1 MGLFDFF
8 KKNKTKKQEKYKL
21 GMHKT
26 RENSFGSIK
35 KILEAK
41 NAIDD
46 ELFDELEEVFIMADV
61 GVDTVISFID
71 DLRDEVTKQGITEP
85 KQLQEII
92 IDKMFEIY
100 LKGEVVNANL
110 NLNKNGLSVVLF
122 VGVNGVGKTTSIA
135 KIAYQLKKEG
145 KKVLLAA
152 GDTFRAG
159 AIEQLA
165 TWAKKVGVD
174 IVYKDAGSDPSS
186 VMFDAVNKAK
196 NEGYDVDVA
205 FTAEQALTYDLKKYS
220 LILLDIMMG
229 EISGIKMAK
238 ILKENVATA
247 EIPIIFCTAR
257 DTEDDMIM
265 GLNIGADDY
274 IMKPYTIRNVIARV
288 KSVLRR
294 TLTHKNIIIT
304 DKPDILKVDGL
315 QLDLGF
321 KRCTIEGRE
330 IKLAKKEFELLAYL
344 ISNRGKICSREQILN
359 SVWSDE
365 VVVLDRT
372 IDVNITRLRSKIGE
386 YGSYIITRS
395 GFGYGFR
402 D

>member
-1 MGLFDFF
+1 M
-8 KKNKTKKQEKYKL
+8 TE
-21 GMHKT
+21 
-26 RENSFGSIK
+26 R
-35 KILEAK
+35 IL
-41 NAIDD
+41 IVDD
-46 ELFDELEEVFIMADV
+46 EETLCEV
-61 GVDTVISFID
+61 
-71 DLRDEVTKQGITEP
+71 
-85 KQLQEII
+85 
-92 IDKMFEIY
+92 
-100 LKGEVVNANL
+100 LKL
-110 NLNKNGLSVVLF
+110 NL
-122 VGVNGVGKTTSIA
+122 
-135 KIAYQLKKEG
+135 E
-145 KKVLLAA
+145 
-152 GDTFRAG
+152 
-159 AIEQLA
+159 
-165 TWAKKVGVD
+165 
-174 IVYKDAGSDPSS
+174 
-186 VMFDAVNKAK
+186 

-294 TLTHKNIIIT
+294 TSTYKNIIIT
-304 DKPDILKVDGL
+304 DKPNILKVDGL

-321 KRCTIEGRE
+321 KRCTIEGKE